1 MTGPNSQANLEIL
14 RKRAKVLAS
23 SSEDE
28 QSGALVGTVVV
39 LELGDHRVGLSLS
52 ALDEIVPL
60 TPIAALAGLP
70 SWLPGIAQVRGRI
83 VSVLDLHA
91 WLKMTGHISPRY
103 LVVVSCAVGTMGIL
117 VEAIGE
123 VRIVHAKDL
132 AESLTTDRTR
142 GLLATTKDLTSI
154 LDIDVLLSHP
164 DMLVDH
170 GATRD
175 SV

>member
-1 MTGPNSQANLEIL
+1 MTGSNSQANLEIL

-23 SSEDE
+23 SEDE
-28 QSGALVGTVVV
+28 QLDTLVDTVVV
-39 LELGDHRVGLSLS
+39 LEVGDHQVGVSLS
-52 ALDEIVPL
+52 AIDEIVPL
-60 TPIAALAGLP
+60 TPIAALPGLP
-70 SWLPGIAQVRGRI
+70 NWLPGIAQVRGRI

-103 LVVVSCAVGTMGIL
+103 LVVVRSAVGIMGIL

-123 VRIVHAKDL
+123 VRLVHSKDL
-132 AESLTTDRTR
+132 AESLTMDRTR
-142 GLLATTKDLTSI
+142 GLHATTKDLTSI

-170 GATRD
+170 GSTRD